1 MVIYVYF
8 IGLIYFLCVEISAVQ
23 VKPLSCS
30 TEDLGAFIDPPF
42 IMSTPIKRP
51 RMENSADEIKDTSSG
66 TIKDSIPHTSLIS
79 LKRTAKRKSILVFC
93 CVCDLI

>member
-23 VKPLSCS
+23 VKPLCPSVSCS

-42 IMSTPIKRP
+42 ITSTPIKRP

-66 TIKDSIPHTSLIS
+66 TIKDSIPHTSLITQEDS
-79 LKRTAKRKSILVFC
+79 QT
-93 CVCDLI
+93 